1 MTPAEPIPFESSKG
15 RDDLDA
21 LSHQTF
27 HQNCDDGHT
36 CQERNEVCNRA
47 LRHFA
52 RLMVPCIAH
61 EFLMSRESRRHLKV
75 MLSWPEPDP
84 SVEPGER
91 KVPKALPGQARK
103 TMENTLLET
112 LLKTFVKQCFN

>member
-1 MTPAEPIPFESSKG
+1 MVTPVKSEMKSATE
-15 RDDLDA
+15 
-21 LSHQTF
+21 
-27 HQNCDDGHT
+27 
-36 CQERNEVCNRA
+36 
-47 LRHFA
+47 HFA
-52 RLMVPCIAH
+52 RPRVLPCIAH
-61 EFLMSRESRRHLKV
+61 EFLTQESRRHLKA

-103 TMENTLLET
+103 TMENTWLET